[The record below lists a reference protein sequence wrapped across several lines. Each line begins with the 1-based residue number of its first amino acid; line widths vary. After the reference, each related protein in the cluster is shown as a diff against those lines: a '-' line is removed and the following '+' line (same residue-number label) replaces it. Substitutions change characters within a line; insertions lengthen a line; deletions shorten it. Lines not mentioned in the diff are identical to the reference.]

1 MFPKHGNRKKR
12 EKGQHCLVIMN
23 QMVIK
28 SIECLQGAE
37 KEKAQKRLNEREG
50 SHRSQEKESLG
61 KMA

>member
-1 MFPKHGNRKKR
+1 M
-12 EKGQHCLVIMN
+12 IMN

-50 SHRSQEKESLG
+50 SHCSREKELLG